1 MCEKQPYYYRCG
13 HEKGYQLIDCGC
25 SALCNA
31 ENAKCLELQ
40 YVDGECDTC
49 ERFAHETLPSKEETS
64 SQASSIS
71 RCVSEVLLRKPPY
84 GRGLGRARGYSS
96 ASPLPERKLQQP
108 SQASGLKS
116 WHRYAIAVVIGG
128 AVYGLYESY
137 SNKQARDGFIPYKLV
152 KKDPVSTTASIFVLQ
167 PQEGSP
173 DLDKYTQAWQKGI
186 WNVHFKQPQLQIVR
200 AYTPLPPHDT
210 PSAEDVSQLRFLIR
224 NDAYGEVSSYLHRL
238 PVGSQVELRGP
249 NIEYEL
255 SPDVRQIVFFA
266 GGTGIAPAL
275 QVAHA
280 LFSQKEHSKDKKLH
294 ILWANRRREDC
305 VGGHSDYSPA
315 EPLVKKSTI
324 GSFFPT
330 PNASTKAGISDDQGF
345 VVKELEQLKKEHPG
359 QVTVEYFVNEENT
372 WIDRD
377 AVSKALSRFDD
388 NDFSRRSSAP
398 QEQRQILISGPSG
411 FISYLAGPKEWRNGR
426 EQQGGVS
433 KILAHAISVNPHNV
447 KVWKI

>member
-1 MCEKQPYYYRCG
+1 MTPR
-13 HEKGYQLIDCGC
+13 
-25 SALCNA
+25 AA
-31 ENAKCLELQ
+31 
-40 YVDGECDTC
+40 
-49 ERFAHETLPSKEETS
+49 S

-71 RCVSEVLLRKPPY
+71 RCVSEVFLRKPPY
-84 GRGLGRARGYSS
+84 GRCLGRAQGYSS
-96 ASPLPERKLQQP
+96 APPQSERKLQQSRQP
-108 SQASGLKS
+108 SGLKS
-116 WHRYAIAVVIGG
+116 WHRYAIATVIGG
-128 AVYGLYESY
+128 VAYGLYESY
-137 SNKQARDGFIPYKLV
+137 SNKQERDAFIPYKLV

-167 PQEGSP
+167 PQERSS
-173 DLDKYTQAWQKGI
+173 DLDKYKEAWQKGI

-200 AYTPLPPHDT
+200 AYTPLPPQDT

-224 NDAYGEVSSYLHRL
+224 NDADGEVSSYLHRL
-238 PVGSQVELRGP
+238 PVGSQIELRGP

-255 SPDVRQIVFFA
+255 SPDVKQIVFFA

-280 LFSQKEHSKDKKLH
+280 LFSQKEDSKDKKLH

-315 EPLVKKSTI
+315 EPLVKQFTTTTSL
-324 GSFFPT
+324 PT
-330 PNASTKAGISDDQGF
+330 LNASTKAALSNDQGLI
-345 VVKELEQLKKEHPG
+345 VKELEQLKKNHPG
-359 QVTVEYFVNEENT
+359 QVTVEYFVNEENS

-388 NDFSRRSSAP
+388 NDFSRRPSAP